1 MSLKKRSNSRRRRN
15 PKHKSLR
22 GGSKKRL
29 PNHPKNLD
37 AKILSIATFLRMYPH
52 SKSQDQFYT
61 ILRKTKTFRC
71 FYSFVDEVFGN
82 MDEQLFSVLFL
93 SFMISTSGKTS
104 SFSFKDFIIR
114 AVPTIVDNKTQIDE
128 IDAVMVKFGNG
139 LSKLVY
145 EECVMAKRP
154 SARTKMSASAAA
166 GHRTRATH
174 SRLRHLPFRGVGVGG
189 KRNIRKTRT
198 NKKYVQTGGD
208 LLFIAELI
216 MIFFEVI
223 RRNTGYGGSISNW
236 ILPAT
241 LLLFFMLEISGQFSA
256 IDYFG
261 IGAGAPGGSAAV
273 ATAAAAAGNLP
284 GFIALVPEVMQ
295 GLPAPDFPGGY
306 ESPASISPY
315 LYTSAVH
322 PQSTAAQRSAATSLI
337 TSQILFPQLSAISA
351 IQIPELENAFE
362 LSPVREGVRLKWEDF
377 LECLGLPNIEYVIKE
392 NASRIATL
400 LRESQDVGMIPPN
413 ILDVHVDEIYTRLV
427 EVFNQIDST
436 YNQVMGDAV
445 VRIQCANPER
455 RSPHIADRLFV
466 QQRSDAAAS
475 ATMEQEVFNG
485 YVRLAATGGIVL
497 SSATARNLII
507 RIFKL
512 ARSLFTTH
520 PPPQP
525 YEGWVHAARDP
536 NLFGL
541 GPREENNVNGR
552 RGRAFSPQPPIGPDE
567 RLLNLDPTLGNMD
580 TAVTA
585 AEIAALEA
593 MVNKMSLYPDYDEF
607 GNPIGSNKP

>member
-1 MSLKKRSNSRRRRN
+1 MSLKKSSNSRRRRN
-15 PKHKSLR
+15 PKHKSLC
-22 GGSKKRL
+22 GGSKKKL
-29 PNHPKNLD
+29 PKHPKNLD

-52 SKSQDQFYT
+52 SQSQDQFYT
-61 ILRKTKTFRC
+61 ILRQTKTFRC

-93 SFMISTSGKTS
+93 SFIIATSGKTS
-104 SFSFKDFIIR
+104 SFSFKDFIIS
-114 AVPTIVDNKTQIDE
+114 AVPTIVGNKNQINE
-128 IDAVMVKFGNG
+128 INAVMVKFGNG

-166 GHRTRATH
+166 GHRTTATH
-174 SRLRHLPFRGVGVGG
+174 SRLRHRPFRGVGVGG

-208 LLFIAELI
+208 VLFIAELI

-223 RRNTGYGGSISNW
+223 RRNTGYGGSISSW

-273 ATAAAAAGNLP
+273 ATAAAAAAAAGNLP
-284 GFIALVPEVMQ
+284 GFIALVSEVMQ
-295 GLPAPDFPGGY
+295 GLPAPNFPGGY
-306 ESPASISPY
+306 ESPASSSP
-315 LYTSAVH
+315 YTSAVH
-322 PQSTAAQRSAATSLI
+322 PQSTAAQRSAATDLI

-351 IQIPELENAFE
+351 IQIPQLENAFE
-362 LSPVREGVRLKWEDF
+362 LSPVREGVRLEWEDF
-377 LECLGLPNIEYVIKE
+377 LECLGLPNIEYDIKE

-400 LRESQDVGMIPPN
+400 LRESHDVGMIPPN
-413 ILDVHVDEIYTRLV
+413 ILDVPVDEIYTRLV

-436 YNQVMGDAV
+436 YNEVMGEAV

-525 YEGWVHAARDP
+525 YEGWVGAARDP
-536 NLFGL
+536 NLFGE
-541 GPREENNVNGR
+541 REEDNVNGR
-552 RGRAFSPQPPIGPDE
+552 RRRTFSPGPTSSGDN
-567 RLLNLDPTLGNMD
+567 RLLNLHPSLSNMH
-580 TAVTA
+580 TAVRDSEYDDLA
-585 AEIAALEA
+585 GL
-593 MVNKMSLYPDYDEF
+593 VRNMSLDPQYDEF

>member
-22 GGSKKRL
+22 GGSKKGL
-29 PNHPKNLD
+29 PKHPKNLD

-52 SKSQDQFYT
+52 SQSQDQFYT
-61 ILRKTKTFRC
+61 ILRQTKTFRC

-114 AVPTIVDNKTQIDE
+114 AVPTIVGNKKQIDE
-128 IDAVMVKFGNG
+128 INAVMVKFGNG

-154 SARTKMSASAAA
+154 SARTKMSASASAA
-166 GHRTRATH
+166 ARRRTTATT
-174 SRLRHLPFRGVGVGG
+174 SGLRHRVGG

-198 NKKYVQTGGD
+198 NKKYVQTGGN

-216 MIFFEVI
+216 MIFVEVI
-223 RRNTGYGGSISNW
+223 RRNTGYGGSIINNW

-256 IDYFG
+256 IDFFG

-273 ATAAAAAGNLP
+273 ATAAAAAAAAGNLP

-306 ESPASISPY
+306 ESPASSSP
-315 LYTSAVH
+315 YTSAVQ
-322 PQSTAAQRSAATSLI
+322 PQSTAAQRSAATGLI

-362 LSPVREGVRLKWEDF
+362 LSPVREGVRLEWEDF
-377 LECLGLPNIEYVIKE
+377 LECLGLPNIEFVIEE

-413 ILDVHVDEIYTRLV
+413 ILDVPVDEIYTRLV
-427 EVFNQIDST
+427 QVFNQIDST
-436 YNQVMGDAV
+436 YNQVMGEAV

-455 RSPHIADRLFV
+455 RSLHIADRLFV

-475 ATMEQEVFNG
+475 AAMEQEVFNG

-507 RIFKL
+507 RIFKFI
-512 ARSLFTTH
+512 RSIVRPTLQDVASRPSIFPALS
-520 PPPQP
+520 PPPRAVSP
-525 YEGWVHAARDP
+525 
-536 NLFGL
+536 
-541 GPREENNVNGR
+541 PRTSSVLAKKSRFPE
-552 RGRAFSPQPPIGPDE
+552 QPPYGKSFP
-567 RLLNLDPTLGNMD
+567 R
-580 TAVTA
+580 
-585 AEIAALEA
+585 ALEEIRVIEPLTT
-593 MVNKMSLYPDYDEF
+593 MMGNLSLRRDNYDSDYDEF
-607 GNPIGSNKP
+607 GNPKSDLP

>member
-22 GGSKKRL
+22 GGSKKGL

-52 SKSQDQFYT
+52 SQSQDQFYT
-61 ILRKTKTFRC
+61 ILRQTKTFRC

-114 AVPTIVDNKTQIDE
+114 AVPTIVGNKNQINE
-128 IDAVMVKFGNG
+128 INAVMIEIGNG

-145 EECVMAKRP
+145 EECVMTKRP
-154 SARTKMSASAAA
+154 SARTKMSASASAA
-166 GHRTRATH
+166 ARRRTTATT
-174 SRLRHLPFRGVGVGG
+174 SGLRHRVGG

-216 MIFFEVI
+216 MIFVEVI
-223 RRNTGYGGSISNW
+223 RRNTRYGGSIINNW

-256 IDYFG
+256 IDFFG
-261 IGAGAPGGSAAV
+261 IGAGTPGGSAAV
-273 ATAAAAAGNLP
+273 AAAAAAGNLP

-295 GLPAPDFPGGY
+295 GLPAPNFPGGY
-306 ESPASISPY
+306 ESPASSSP
-315 LYTSAVH
+315 YTSAVQ
-322 PQSTAAQRSAATSLI
+322 PQSTAAQRSAATGLI

-362 LSPVREGVRLKWEDF
+362 LSPVREGVRVEWEDF
-377 LECLGLPNIEYVIKE
+377 LECLGLPNIEYVIEE

-400 LRESQDVGMIPPN
+400 LRESHDVGMIPPN

-436 YNQVMGDAV
+436 YNEVMGEAV

-497 SSATARNLII
+497 SSATARNLLI

-512 ARSLFTTH
+512 ARCLFTTH

-525 YEGWVHAARDP
+525 YEGWVDAAKDP
-536 NLFGL
+536 NLFGE
-541 GPREENNVNGR
+541 REEDNVNGR
-552 RGRAFSPQPPIGPDE
+552 RRRTFSPGPTSSGDN
-567 RLLNLDPTLGNMD
+567 RLLNLHPSLSNMH
-580 TAVTA
+580 TAVRDS
-585 AEIAALEA
+585 EYDDLEWL
-593 MVNKMSLYPDYDEF
+593 VRNMSLNQKYDEF
-607 GNPIGSNKP
+607 GNQIGSNKP

>member
-22 GGSKKRL
+22 GGSKKGL
-29 PNHPKNLD
+29 PKHPKNLD

-52 SKSQDQFYT
+52 SQSQDQFYT
-61 ILRKTKTFRC
+61 ILRQTKTFRC

-93 SFMISTSGKTS
+93 SFMISTSGETS

-114 AVPTIVDNKTQIDE
+114 AVPTIVGNKKQIDE
-128 IDAVMVKFGNG
+128 INAVMVKFGNG

-154 SARTKMSASAAA
+154 SARTKMSASASAA
-166 GHRTRATH
+166 ARRRTTATT
-174 SRLRHLPFRGVGVGG
+174 SGLRHRVGG

-208 LLFIAELI
+208 VLFIAELI
-216 MIFFEVI
+216 MIFVEVI
-223 RRNTGYGGSISNW
+223 RRNTGYGGSIINNW

-273 ATAAAAAGNLP
+273 ATAAAAAAAAGNLP

-306 ESPASISPY
+306 ESPASSSP
-315 LYTSAVH
+315 YTSAVQ
-322 PQSTAAQRSAATSLI
+322 PQSTAAQRSAATDLI

-362 LSPVREGVRLKWEDF
+362 LSPVREGVRLEWEDF
-377 LECLGLPNIEYVIKE
+377 LECLGLPNIEYVIEE

-413 ILDVHVDEIYTRLV
+413 ILDVPVDEIYTRLV
-427 EVFNQIDST
+427 QVFNQIDST
-436 YNQVMGDAV
+436 YNQVMGEAV

-455 RSPHIADRLFV
+455 RSLHIADRLFV

-475 ATMEQEVFNG
+475 AAMEQEVFNG

-507 RIFKL
+507 RIFKFIRSIVRPTLQDVASQPSVFPGLRSRSQPVRPPRTTSPDL
-512 ARSLFTTH
+512 AERSRFPL
-520 PPPQP
+520 
-525 YEGWVHAARDP
+525 
-536 NLFGL
+536 
-541 GPREENNVNGR
+541 
-552 RGRAFSPQPPIGPDE
+552 QPPHGASIP
-567 RLLNLDPTLGNMD
+567 L
-580 TAVTA
+580 
-585 AEIAALEA
+585 ALEEIRVIEPLTR
-593 MVNKMSLYPDYDEF
+593 MMGNLSLRRDNDDGPGSDCDES
-607 GNPIGSNKP
+607 GNPKSDRP

>member
-29 PNHPKNLD
+29 PKHPKNLD

-61 ILRKTKTFRC
+61 ILRQTKTFRC
-71 FYSFVDEVFGN
+71 FYSFVNKVFGN

-114 AVPTIVDNKTQIDE
+114 AVPTIVGNKTQIDE

-166 GHRTRATH
+166 GHRTTAT
-174 SRLRHLPFRGVGVGG
+174 RPFRGVGG

-223 RRNTGYGGSISNW
+223 RRNTGYGGSISSW

-241 LLLFFMLEISGQFSA
+241 LLLFFMLEISGQFSS
-256 IDYFG
+256 IDFFG

-273 ATAAAAAGNLP
+273 ATAAAATAPATATAGNLP
-284 GFIALVPEVMQ
+284 GFIARVSEFMQ
-295 GLPAPDFPGGY
+295 GVQASDFPGGY
-306 ESPASISPY
+306 ESPASSSP
-315 LYTSAVH
+315 YTSAVQ
-322 PQSTAAQRSAATSLI
+322 PQSTAAQRSAATGLI

-362 LSPVREGVRLKWEDF
+362 LSPVREGVRLEWEDF
-377 LECLGLPNIEYVIKE
+377 LECLGLPNIEYVIEE

-400 LRESQDVGMIPPN
+400 LRESQDVGMIPPT

-436 YNQVMGDAV
+436 YNEVMDEAV

-455 RSPHIADRLFV
+455 RSLHIADRLFV

-475 ATMEQEVFNG
+475 AAREQEVFDG

-497 SSATARNLII
+497 SSATARNLLI
-507 RIFKL
+507 RIFKFIRSIVRPTLQDVASRPSVFPGLRPRPRAVSPPRATSPDL
-512 ARSLFTTH
+512 ADRSRF
-520 PPPQP
+520 P
-525 YEGWVHAARDP
+525 E
-536 NLFGL
+536 
-541 GPREENNVNGR
+541 
-552 RGRAFSPQPPIGPDE
+552 QPPHGASIPE
-567 RLLNLDPTLGNMD
+567 
-580 TAVTA
+580 
-585 AEIAALEA
+585 ALEHIRDIDPLTA
-593 MVNKMSLYPDYDEF
+593 LMGNLSIRRDNDESNYDEF
-607 GNPIGSNKP
+607 GNPKSDRP

>member
-22 GGSKKRL
+22 GGSKKGL

-52 SKSQDQFYT
+52 SQSQDQFYT
-61 ILRKTKTFRC
+61 ILRQTKTFRC

-114 AVPTIVDNKTQIDE
+114 AVPTIVGNKKQIDE
-128 IDAVMVKFGNG
+128 INAVMVKFGNG

-145 EECVMAKRP
+145 EECVMTKRP
-154 SARTKMSASAAA
+154 SARTKTSAAA
-166 GHRTRATH
+166 RHRTTATT
-174 SRLRHLPFRGVGVGG
+174 SGLRHRVGG

-216 MIFFEVI
+216 MIFVEVI
-223 RRNTGYGGSISNW
+223 RRNTRYGGSIINNW

-256 IDYFG
+256 IDFFG

-273 ATAAAAAGNLP
+273 AAAATAGNLP

-306 ESPASISPY
+306 ESPASSSP
-315 LYTSAVH
+315 YTSAVQ
-322 PQSTAAQRSAATSLI
+322 PQSTAAQRSAATGLI

-362 LSPVREGVRLKWEDF
+362 LSPLREGVRLEWEDF
-377 LECLGLPNIEYVIKE
+377 LECLGLPNIEYVIEE

-413 ILDVHVDEIYTRLV
+413 ILDVPVDEIYTRLV

-436 YNQVMGDAV
+436 YNEVMGEAV

-455 RSPHIADRLFV
+455 RSLHIADRLFV

-475 ATMEQEVFNG
+475 AAMEQEVFNG

-507 RIFKL
+507 RIFKFIRSIVRPTLQDVASRPSVFPGLRPRPRAVSPPRATPPDL
-512 ARSLFTTH
+512 ADRSRF
-520 PPPQP
+520 P
-525 YEGWVHAARDP
+525 E
-536 NLFGL
+536 
-541 GPREENNVNGR
+541 
-552 RGRAFSPQPPIGPDE
+552 QPPHGESIP
-567 RLLNLDPTLGNMD
+567 R
-580 TAVTA
+580 
-585 AEIAALEA
+585 ALEHISVIDPLTR
-593 MVNKMSLYPDYDEF
+593 MMGNLSLRSGNDDGPGYDNSDYDEF
-607 GNPIGSNKP
+607 GNLKSERP